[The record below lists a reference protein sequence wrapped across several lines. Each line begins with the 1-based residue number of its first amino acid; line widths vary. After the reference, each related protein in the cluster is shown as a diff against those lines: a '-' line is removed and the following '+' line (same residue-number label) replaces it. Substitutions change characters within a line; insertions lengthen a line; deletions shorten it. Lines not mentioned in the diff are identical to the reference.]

1 MEVNKGIAVQNEDYD
16 QAKILREQIER
27 LKSVGMQLSS
37 LDAQKQLAVQAENFD
52 QAKRIKLEMDQIR
65 QSALSVQGAA
75 SAGQST
81 KDESGRFGRNNDDPQ
96 VTQIVHQPLG
106 GGPGGPANAS
116 NSFNNRVADSLTD

>member
-52 QAKRIKLEMDQIR
+52 
-65 QSALSVQGAA
+65 
-75 SAGQST
+75 
-81 KDESGRFGRNNDDPQ
+81 
-96 VTQIVHQPLG
+96 
-106 GGPGGPANAS
+106 
-116 NSFNNRVADSLTD
+116 